1 MANAAMA
8 RSAVRP
14 VSALW
19 PAMLLFARSMSRHT
33 YARLPP
39 TRTYVRSLARRVR
52 GSWPSNSRSGMF
64 ASLASLTR
72 ALCGLNVLRAYALV
86 MPRRFMM
93 STMRLPEAMTPLR
106 SSAALI
112 FLTP

>member
-1 MANAAMA
+1 
-8 RSAVRP
+8 
-14 VSALW
+14 
-19 PAMLLFARSMSRHT
+19 
-33 YARLPP
+33 
-39 TRTYVRSLARRVR
+39 
-52 GSWPSNSRSGMF
+52 MF